1 MNSNASIIKS
11 SHTFNK
17 TLFCIIN
24 KTRQTVHSTVTTGKA
39 AKKKK
44 NLLNSKMVNRWKMS

>member
-44 NLLNSKMVNRWKMS
+44 IPT